1 MAFDEAVSVREGVLE
16 NVCSLK
22 VVSRHDDNGLISP
35 EEIYVTLVA
44 IRTPRLT
51 SHVPVIGIIPPN
63 YCGRRILLESR
74 RVSFDKQKETYEQKL
89 FVAQLSAG
97 GVYRAEKLIA
107 ESSVFKVKNEYLPLD
122 SLLRM

>member
-1 MAFDEAVSVREGVLE
+1 MVLDEVVSVREGVLE
-16 NVCSLK
+16 NVCSLN
-22 VVSRHDDNGLISP
+22 VVSCHDDNGLISP
-35 EEIYVTLVA
+35 EEIYVTLVV

>member
-1 MAFDEAVSVREGVLE
+1 MLDEVVSVREGVLE
-16 NVCSLK
+16 NVCSLN
-22 VVSRHDDNGLISP
+22 VVSCHDDNGLISP

-51 SHVPVIGIIPPN
+51 SHVPVIGIILPN

-89 FVAQLSAG
+89 FVAQLSAD
-97 GVYRAEKLIA
+97 GVYRAEELIT

>member
-22 VVSRHDDNGLISP
+22 VVSRHDDTGLISP
-35 EEIYVTLVA
+35 EEIYLTLVA

-63 YCGRRILLESR
+63 YCGRRIILESR
-74 RVSFDKQKETYEQKL
+74 QVSFDERKETYEQKL
-89 FVAQLSAG
+89 FVAQFSAS
-97 GVYRAEKLIA
+97 GVYRAEELITK
-107 ESSVFKVKNEYLPLD
+107 SSVFKVKNEYLALD

>member
-1 MAFDEAVSVREGVLE
+1 MAADEVVSVREGVLE

-22 VVSRHDDNGLISP
+22 VVSCHDDNGLISP

-51 SHVPVIGIIPPN
+51 SHTPVIGIIPPS
-63 YCGRRILLESR
+63 YCGRRIILESR
-74 RVSFDKQKETYEQKL
+74 RVSFDEQNEICDQKL
-89 FVAQLSAG
+89 FVAQFSAG
-97 GVYRAEKLIA
+97 GVYRAEELIT
-107 ESSVFKVKNEYLPLD
+107 ESSIFKVKNEYLSLD